1 MTEIK
6 DRSMIET
13 KDKWDLSLMYKTQK
27 DFENELR
34 NYKKLN
40 IRI

>member
-13 KDKWDLSLMYKTQK
+13 KDKWDLSLIYKTQK
-27 DFENELR
+27 DFENELELQ
-34 NYKKLN
+34 KT
-40 IRI
+40 